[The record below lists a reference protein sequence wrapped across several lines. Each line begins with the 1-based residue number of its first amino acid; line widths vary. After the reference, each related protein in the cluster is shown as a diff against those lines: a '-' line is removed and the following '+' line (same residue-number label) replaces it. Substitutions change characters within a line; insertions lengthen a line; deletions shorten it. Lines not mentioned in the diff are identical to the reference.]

1 MIVYSIDPEDAGDWY
16 WESMIGDDTDDI
28 LTDSKV
34 EKFGKALQKKLES
47 GTEPGLALAETFED
61 SLDYIMAAPA
71 DSGDKGASSV
81 MIFVI
86 IIFIVAMG
94 LTLTQYTRKYERVD
108 ENGNPIEDTDEPAVK
123 EFTPLANPKQQKSA
137 GTIAM
142 AAVAILFVPFIM
154 VGIKLLVQG
163 IDDLTSGSGKLPV
176 VLIMGFIWNMVI
188 VIGIISVIKRIRKAN
203 KLKEDPEVTK
213 AKAESFKNS
222 QRQAAPSVS
231 QYPAPEA
238 MDQPEEEKMNAFEKA
253 QVYDES
259 LIDAALNR
267 ESHVDY
273 DDEDYERMKK
283 DGFE

>member
-1 MIVYSIDPEDAGDWY
+1 A
-16 WESMIGDDTDDI
+16 
-28 LTDSKV
+28 
-34 EKFGKALQKKLES
+34 
-47 GTEPGLALAETFED
+47 
-61 SLDYIMAAPA
+61 
-71 DSGDKGASSV
+71 
-81 MIFVI
+81 
-86 IIFIVAMG
+86 AMG
-94 LTLTQYTRKYERVD
+94 LTLVQYTRKYERVD
-108 ENGNPIEDTDEPAVK
+108 ENGNPIEDTDEPVIK
-123 EFTPLANPKQQKSA
+123 EYTPLANPKQQKSA
-137 GTIAM
+137 GAIAM

-176 VLIMGFIWNMVI
+176 VLIMGVIWNMVI

-238 MDQPEEEKMNAFEKA
+238 MDKPEEEKMNAFEKA